1 MAPLQIKIYG
11 DDCLKRISKPVET
24 FDGDLK
30 RLIGNM
36 AETMYEARGIGLAA
50 PQVGENVRLLILD
63 VDWIDEEGG
72 EPKEERNLKVLVNPA
87 LAWESVEDSSVMEGC
102 LSLPGIEGEV
112 YRPVAAEIRYQD
124 ESGQQ
129 HERRVEG
136 MEARCVQ
143 HEIDHLDG
151 VLFVDRMPRMRRRL
165 LAGKLN
171 ALKKTPRSDTNVSAQ
186 GKAF

>member
-151 VLFVDRMPRMRRRL
+151 VMCSDHIRDPRDIVMKAEWMKRYR
-165 LAGKLN
+165 
-171 ALKKTPRSDTNVSAQ
+171 TP
-186 GKAF
+186 GIGM